1 MPKILIVFAQTRE
14 ASATLKRLKATP
26 VPLHT
31 IHVWTEGVM
40 PSYYQFDQGFIVI
53 SNTGIHAAQMAVSK
67 YAHAFDEIWNWGVAG
82 SLKDN
87 QPIGKIYAIEKVD
100 KYVPVQYIPLDEG
113 SKECI
118 ASTLSSHNLNS
129 LGHKLISSDFPIH
142 DKILRE
148 SLSSQW
154 DLVDMEGYGIAFA
167 AHHLGK
173 TCKIWKVISDFASE
187 NGREFIHRHMEELSE
202 IIADKIDSEL

>member
-1 MPKILIVFAQTRE
+1 MSKILIVFAQMRE

-31 IHVWTEGVM
+31 IHVWTEGVV
-40 PSYYQFDQGFIVI
+40 PSYYQFDKGFIVI

-67 YAHAFDEIWNWGVAG
+67 HAHQFDEIWNLGVAG

-100 KYVPVQYIPLDEG
+100 KYVPVQYSSLDEG

-118 ASTLSSHNLNS
+118 ASTIPPHHLDSP
-129 LGHKLISSDFPIH
+129 GYKLISSDFPIH

-148 SLSSQW
+148 SLSPDW

-173 TCKIWKVISDFASE
+173 TCKMWKVISDFASE
-187 NGREFIHRHMEELSE
+187 NGRDLIHKHMEELSE